1 MFQLNITED
10 DSSLEQALAYY
21 DDGYNVVPLQR
32 SNKKPPPFLK
42 GWEQYKQERPP
53 RDLVESWFKDRDN
66 LVVALVCGKFVV
78 VDADSPEAMDW
89 VENNL
94 PACPFKVITGKG
106 MHYYYNNPQ
115 NYTTFATRRTAETP
129 IERLIDIRGVGG
141 LIIAPWNRHA
151 NGQIYKPVTFADW
164 KIHDHNDL
172 PDFTE
177 VEFAKITG
185 VPKTETNVQ
194 TAPFSL
200 EGVQEGSR
208 NDGAARIA
216 GYLISKNVN
225 IEFVKIFLQ
234 NWNKQNNP
242 PLPQDEIDGVVESVK
257 NTHDRKNQIAP
268 LFIQAS
274 ETIQKPKDL
283 FNPPGLL
290 KDMFN
295 FCEEIA
301 QVPQPELSL
310 IGALSLASVTCGRIY
325 RTDMNN
331 FSSMYFMGI
340 AKSGQGKE
348 NIKTFV
354 ESVLNASDHEK
365 LVVGDGYTSS
375 GAVHSV
381 LKMRPTQITIMDEF
395 GKRLEAIGSSQ
406 NTNRED
412 GIQTLMEAWGRCHG
426 TLRPDNY
433 SLMNVQEQY
442 KEMMMNRVT
451 HKPAITLVGL
461 SVPKNFYKALNSGRI
476 ADGFL
481 NRFVV
486 VESKE
491 PRRVGELRRFKE
503 PPTSIVNWVNYI
515 RRQRGNMDDVARD
528 NAEIDLGQ
536 VVLTFDRQSQEI
548 LQDFAREIVK
558 RQDILEKDN
567 LEPLL
572 SRSKEKAMRLS
583 LLCTLASNAD
593 ARAITGDVTQWAVDF
608 IRYYDLLFIEA
619 CRDKVASSAMESK
632 IKQVLSF
639 IRSRNG
645 EGISKREVD
654 RHELFRSMK
663 SYEVKEIIER
673 LMNAGEIQEVEIKIG
688 GKGRP
693 AKRFVAVDPTF
704 FEDS

>member
-1 MFQLNITED
+1 VFQLNVTED
-10 DSSLEQALAYY
+10 DTSLEQALAYY

-32 SNKKPPPFLK
+32 SNKKPPPFL
-42 GWEQYKQERPP
+42 GSWEQYKETRPD
-53 RDLVESWFKDRDN
+53 RTLVESWFRDRDN
-66 LVVALVCGKFVV
+66 LQVALVCGKFVV

-89 VENNL
+89 VEKNL

-115 NYTTFATRRTAETP
+115 NYTTFATRRTNDTP
-129 IERLIDIRGVGG
+129 IERLIDIRGMGG

-151 NGQIYKPVTFADW
+151 NGQVYKPVTFTDW
-164 KIHDHNDL
+164 KIFDHNDL

-177 VEFAKITG
+177 IEFQKITG
-185 VPKTETNVQ
+185 VPKTETGIQ

-200 EGVQEGSR
+200 DGVLEGSR

-225 IEFVKIFLQ
+225 LEFVKIFLQ
-234 NWNKQNNP
+234 NWNKNNNP
-242 PLPQDEIDGVVESVK
+242 PLAQKEIDLVVESVK
-257 NTHDRKNQIAP
+257 STHDRKNKIAP
-268 LFIQAS
+268 LFIQATES
-274 ETIQKPKDL
+274 IQKPKDL

-290 KDMFN
+290 KDMFE

-310 IGALSLASVTCGRIY
+310 IGALALASVTCGRIY
-325 RTDMNN
+325 RTNMNN

-381 LKMRPTQITIMDEF
+381 LKMRPTQITVMDEF
-395 GKRLEAIGSSQ
+395 GKRLEAIGASG
-406 NTNRED
+406 NTNKED

-426 TLRPDNY
+426 VLRPDNY
-433 SLMNVQEQY
+433 SLMNVQENY
-442 KEMMMNRVT
+442 KEQMMSRVT

-461 SVPKNFYKALNSGRI
+461 SVPKNFYNALNGGRI

-486 VESKE
+486 VESTE
-491 PRRVGELRRFKE
+491 PRRVGELKKYKS
-503 PPTSIVNWVNYI
+503 PPISIVNWVNYI
-515 RRQRGNMDDVARD
+515 RRQRGSMSDLSRD
-528 NAEIDLGQ
+528 NAEMDLNQ
-536 VVLTFDRQSQEI
+536 IVLKFDKESEEV

-583 LLCTLASNAD
+583 LLCTLASHPD
-593 ARAITGDVTQWAVDF
+593 ATMITGDVTRWSVDF
-608 IRYYDLLFIEA
+608 IRYYDLVFIEA
-619 CRDKVASSAMESK
+619 CRDKVASSATESK

-673 LMNAGEIQEVEIKIG
+673 LKNAGEIQEVEIKVG

-704 FEDS
+704 FEDN

>member
-1 MFQLNITED
+1 MFQLNINED
-10 DSSLEQALAYY
+10 DSSLDIALAYF

-32 SNKKPPPFLK
+32 SNKKPPSFL
-42 GWEQYKQERPP
+42 GSWEQYKETRPS
-53 RDLVESWFKDRDN
+53 RELVESWFKDRDN
-66 LVVALVCGKFVV
+66 LQVALVCGKFVV

-89 VENNL
+89 VERNL

-106 MHYYYNNPQ
+106 MHYYYNNPE
-115 NYTTFATRRTAETP
+115 NYTTFATRRTNETP

-141 LIIAPWNRHA
+141 LIIAPYNRHA
-151 NGQIYKPVTFADW
+151 NGQVYKPVMFPDW
-164 KIHDHNDL
+164 KIHDCADL

-177 VEFAKITG
+177 KEFLQITG
-185 VPKTETNVQ
+185 VPKVESSVQ

-200 EGVQEGSR
+200 DGVLEGSR

-225 IEFVKIFLQ
+225 LEFVRVFLQ
-234 NWNKQNNP
+234 NWNKNNNP
-242 PLPQDEIDGVVESVK
+242 PLPQKEVDSVVDNVK
-257 NTHDRKNQIAP
+257 RTHERKNQIAP
-268 LFIQAS
+268 LFIQS
-274 ETIQKPKDL
+274 TESITPPKDL
-283 FNPPGLL
+283 FSPPGLL
-290 KDMFN
+290 KSMFD
-295 FCEEIA
+295 FCEDIA

-310 IGALSLASVTCGRIY
+310 VGALALASVTCGRLY
-325 RTDMNN
+325 RTNMNN
-331 FSSMYFMGI
+331 FSSMYFMGV

-348 NIKTFV
+348 NIKTFI
-354 ESVLNASDHEK
+354 ESILNASDHSN
-365 LVVGDGYTSS
+365 LIVGDGYTSS

-381 LKMRPTQITIMDEF
+381 LKIRPTQITVMDEF
-395 GKRLEAIGSSQ
+395 GKRLEAISNAG
-406 NTNRED
+406 NTNKED

-433 SLMNVQEQY
+433 SLMAVQEQF
-442 KEMMMNRVT
+442 KEQMMNRVT

-461 SVPKNFYKALNSGRI
+461 SVPKNFYSALNGGRI

-486 VESKE
+486 VESNE
-491 PRRVGELRRFKE
+491 PRRVGDLKRFKE

-515 RRQRGNMDDVARD
+515 RRLKGNLTDASRN
-528 NAEIDLGQ
+528 NAELDLSQ
-536 VVLTFDRQSQEI
+536 TVIEFDKASEEL
-548 LQDFAREIVK
+548 LQDFAREIIK

-572 SRSKEKAMRLS
+572 SRSKEKAMRLA
-583 LLCTLASNAD
+583 LLCTLASSAD
-593 ARAITGDVTQWAVDF
+593 ATKITADITKWAIDY
-608 IRYYDLLFIEA
+608 IRYYDLMFIEA
-619 CRDKVASSAMESK
+619 CRDKVASSATESK

-673 LMNAGEIQEVEIKIG
+673 LKNSREIQEIEIKVG

-693 AKRFVAVDPTF
+693 AKRFVAVDPNF
-704 FEDS
+704 FEE

>member
-1 MFQLNITED
+1 MFQLNINED
-10 DSSLEQALAYY
+10 DSSLDIALAYF

-32 SNKKPPPFLK
+32 SNKKPPPFL
-42 GWEQYKQERPP
+42 GSWEQYKEIRPT
-53 RDLVESWFKDRDN
+53 RELVESWFKDRDN
-66 LVVALVCGKFVV
+66 LVVALVCGKFIV

-89 VENNL
+89 VEKNL

-106 MHYYYNNPQ
+106 MHYYYNNPE
-115 NYTTFATRRTAETP
+115 NYTTFATRRTNDTP

-141 LIIAPWNRHA
+141 LIIAPYNRHA
-151 NGQIYKPVTFADW
+151 NGQVYKPIYFPDW
-164 KIHDHNDL
+164 KIHDHTDL

-177 VEFAKITG
+177 KEYIQITG
-185 VPKTETNVQ
+185 IPKIENSQQ

-200 EGVQEGSR
+200 DGVLEGSR

-225 IEFVKIFLQ
+225 LDFVKVFLQ
-234 NWNKQNNP
+234 NWNKNNSP
-242 PLPQDEIDGVVESVK
+242 PLPQNEIDSVVENVK
-257 NTHDRKNQIAP
+257 KTHDRKNQKAP
-268 LFIQAS
+268 LFIQSKESINPPA
-274 ETIQKPKDL
+274 DL
-283 FNPPGLL
+283 FSPPGLI
-290 KDMFN
+290 KNMFD
-295 FCEEIA
+295 FCEDIA

-310 IGALSLASVTCGRIY
+310 VGALALASVCCGRLY
-325 RTDMNN
+325 RTNMNN
-331 FSSMYFMGI
+331 FSSMYFMCV

-348 NIKTFV
+348 NIKTFIEAV
-354 ESVLNASDHEK
+354 INASDHEK
-365 LVVGDGYTSS
+365 LIVGDGYTSS

-381 LKMRPTQITIMDEF
+381 LKIRPTQITIMDEF
-395 GKRLEAIGSSQ
+395 GKRLEAISNAG
-406 NTNRED
+406 NTNKED
-412 GIQTLMEAWGRCHG
+412 GLQTLMEAWGRCHG

-433 SLMNVQEQY
+433 SLMGVQEQY
-442 KEMMMNRVT
+442 KEQMMNRVT

-461 SVPKNFYKALNSGRI
+461 SVPKNFYSALNGGRI

-491 PRRVGELRRFKE
+491 PRRVGDLRRYTE
-503 PPTSIVNWVNYI
+503 PPISIVNWINYV
-515 RRQRGNMDDVARD
+515 RRYKGGLSDASRD
-528 NAEIDLGQ
+528 NSEMDLNQ
-536 VVLTFDRQSQEI
+536 TILNFDKQSEEL
-548 LQDFAREIVK
+548 LQDFAREIIK

-572 SRSKEKAMRLS
+572 SRSKEKAMRLA

-593 ARAITGDVTQWAVDF
+593 AKTITADIMKWAIDY
-608 IRYYDLLFIEA
+608 IRYYDLMFIES
-619 CRDKVASSAMESK
+619 CRDKVASSATESR

-645 EGISKREVD
+645 DGISKREVD

-673 LMNAGEIQEVEIKIG
+673 LKNAGEIQEIEIKVG

-693 AKRFVAVDPTF
+693 AKRFVAVDPNF
-704 FEDS
+704 FEE

>member
-10 DSSLEQALAYY
+10 DTSLEQALAYY
-21 DDGYNVVPLQR
+21 DEGYNVVPLQR

-42 GWEQYKQERPP
+42 GWEQYKQQRPS
-53 RDLVESWFKDRDN
+53 RDLVKSWFEGKDN
-66 LVVALVCGKFVV
+66 LVVALVCGKFIV
-78 VDADSPEAMDW
+78 VDADSPEAMSW

-94 PACPFKVITGKG
+94 PPCPFKVVTGKG

-115 NYTTFATRRTAETP
+115 NYTTFATRRTPETP

-151 NGQIYKPVTFADW
+151 NGQIYKPITFPDW
-164 KIHDHNDL
+164 KINDHTDL

-177 VEFAKITG
+177 IEFAKITG
-185 VPKTETNVQ
+185 VPKTETSVQ
-194 TAPFSL
+194 TAPFL
-200 EGVQEGSR
+200 LDGVLEGSR
-208 NDGAARIA
+208 NDEAARIA

-234 NWNKQNNP
+234 NWNKNNNP
-242 PLPQDEIDGVVESVK
+242 PLPQEEIERVVTSVK
-257 NTHDRKNQIAP
+257 STHDRKNQIAP
-268 LFIQAS
+268 LFVQAS
-274 ETIQKPKDL
+274 ESIHKPRNL
-283 FNPPGLL
+283 FHPPGLL
-290 KDMFN
+290 KDMFK

-310 IGALSLASVTCGRIY
+310 VGALALASVTCGRIY
-325 RTDMNN
+325 RTNMNN

-395 GKRLEAIGSSQ
+395 GKRLEAIGASQ

-442 KEMMMNRVT
+442 KEMMMSRVT

-515 RRQRGNMDDVARD
+515 RRQRGNMSDVSRD
-528 NAEIDLGQ
+528 NAEIDLDQ
-536 VVLTFDRQSQEI
+536 IVLRFDRESEEI

-572 SRSKEKAMRLS
+572 SRSKEKAMRLA

-593 ARAITGDVTQWAVDF
+593 AQTITGDITTWAVDF

-619 CRDKVASSAMESK
+619 CRDKVASSAMEAK

-673 LMNAGEIQEVEIKIG
+673 LKNAGEIQEVEIKIG

-704 FEDS
+704 FEE

>member
-1 MFQLNITED
+1 VFQLNVTED
-10 DSSLEQALAYY
+10 DTSLEQALAYY

-32 SNKKPPPFLK
+32 SNKKPPPFL
-42 GWEQYKQERPP
+42 GSWEQYKETRPD
-53 RDLVESWFKDRDN
+53 RTLVESWFKDRDN
-66 LVVALVCGKFVV
+66 LQVALVCGKFVV

-89 VENNL
+89 VEKNL

-115 NYTTFATRRTAETP
+115 NYTTFATRRTNDTP
-129 IERLIDIRGVGG
+129 IERLIDIRGMGG

-151 NGQIYKPVTFADW
+151 NGQVYKPVTFTDW
-164 KIHDHNDL
+164 KIFDHNDL

-177 VEFAKITG
+177 IEFQKITG
-185 VPKTETNVQ
+185 VPKTETGIQ

-200 EGVQEGSR
+200 DGVLEGSR

-225 IEFVKIFLQ
+225 LEFVKIFLQ
-234 NWNKQNNP
+234 NWNKNNNP
-242 PLPQDEIDGVVESVK
+242 PLAQKEIDLVVESVK
-257 NTHDRKNQIAP
+257 STHDRKNKIAP
-268 LFIQAS
+268 LFIQATES
-274 ETIQKPKDL
+274 IQKPKDL

-290 KDMFN
+290 KYMFE

-310 IGALSLASVTCGRIY
+310 IGALALASVTCGRIY
-325 RTDMNN
+325 RTNMNN

-381 LKMRPTQITIMDEF
+381 LKMRPTQITVMDEF
-395 GKRLEAIGSSQ
+395 GKRLEAIGASG
-406 NTNRED
+406 NTNKED

-426 TLRPDNY
+426 VLRPDNY
-433 SLMNVQEQY
+433 SLMNVQENY
-442 KEMMMNRVT
+442 KEQMMSRVT

-461 SVPKNFYKALNSGRI
+461 SVPKNFYNALNGGRI

-486 VESKE
+486 VESTE
-491 PRRVGELRRFKE
+491 PRRVGELKKYKS
-503 PPTSIVNWVNYI
+503 PPISIVNWVNYI
-515 RRQRGNMDDVARD
+515 RRQRGSMSDLSRD
-528 NAEIDLGQ
+528 NAEMDLNQ
-536 VVLTFDRQSQEI
+536 IVLKFDKESEEV

-583 LLCTLASNAD
+583 LLCTLASHPD
-593 ARAITGDVTQWAVDF
+593 ATMITGDVTRWSVDF
-608 IRYYDLLFIEA
+608 IRYYDLVFIEA
-619 CRDKVASSAMESK
+619 CRDKVASSATESK

-673 LMNAGEIQEVEIKIG
+673 LKNAGEIQEVEIKIG

-704 FEDS
+704 FEDN

>member
-10 DSSLEQALAYY
+10 DTSLEQALAYY

-32 SNKKPPPFLK
+32 SNKKPPSFL
-42 GWEQYKQERPP
+42 GSWEQYKESRPP
-53 RDLVESWFKDRDN
+53 RTLVESWFKDREN
-66 LVVALVCGKFVV
+66 LQVALVCGKFVV

-89 VENNL
+89 VEKNM

-151 NGQIYKPVTFADW
+151 NGQVYKPVTFPDW
-164 KIHDHNDL
+164 KIHDYNDL

-177 VEFAKITG
+177 IEFQKITG
-185 VPKTETNVQ
+185 VPKTDTGVQ

-200 EGVQEGSR
+200 DGVLEGSR

-225 IEFVKIFLQ
+225 LEFVKIFLQ
-234 NWNKQNNP
+234 NWNKNNNP

-257 NTHDRKNQIAP
+257 STHDRKNKIAP

-274 ETIQKPKDL
+274 ETIQKPKNL

-290 KDMFN
+290 KDMFK

-310 IGALSLASVTCGRIY
+310 IGALALASVVCGRIY
-325 RTDMNN
+325 RTNMNN

-354 ESVLNASDHEK
+354 EGVLNASDHEK
-365 LVVGDGYTSS
+365 LIVGDGYTSS

-395 GKRLEAIGSSQ
+395 GKRLEAIGASG
-406 NTNRED
+406 NTNKED

-461 SVPKNFYKALNSGRI
+461 SVPKNFYSALNGGRI

-491 PRRVGELRRFKE
+491 PRRVGQLKRFNT
-503 PPTSIVNWVNYI
+503 PPTSIINWVNYI
-515 RRQRGNMDDVARD
+515 RRQRGSMSDLSRD
-528 NAEIDLGQ
+528 NAELDLDQ
-536 VVLTFDRQSQEI
+536 IVLSFDKESEEI

-583 LLCTLASNAD
+583 LLCTLATNPD
-593 ARAITGDVTQWAVDF
+593 ATTITGDVTLWAVDF

-619 CRDKVASSAMESK
+619 CRDKVASSATESK

-673 LMNAGEIQEVEIKIG
+673 LKNAGEIQEVEIKVG

-704 FEDS
+704 FEDN

>member
-1 MFQLNITED
+1 MFELNITED
-10 DSSLEQALAYY
+10 NSSLEQALAYY
-21 DDGYNVVPLQR
+21 DEGYNVVPLQR
-32 SNKKPPPFLK
+32 SNKKPPSFL
-42 GWEQYKQERPP
+42 GSWEQYKETRPQ
-53 RDLVESWFKDRDN
+53 RELVESWFKGRDN

-89 VENNL
+89 VEKNL
-94 PACPFKVITGKG
+94 PACPYKVITGKG
-106 MHYYYNNPQ
+106 MHYYYNNPE

-141 LIIAPWNRHA
+141 LIIAPYNRHA
-151 NGQIYKPVTFADW
+151 NGQVYKPVTFPDW
-164 KIHDHNDL
+164 KIYDHSDL

-177 VEFAKITG
+177 VEFQKITG
-185 VPKTETNVQ
+185 VPKTDTGVQ

-200 EGVQEGSR
+200 DGVLEGSR
-208 NDGAARIA
+208 NDQAARIA

-225 IEFVKIFLQ
+225 LEFVRIFLQ
-234 NWNKQNNP
+234 NWNTNNNP
-242 PLPQDEIDGVVESVK
+242 PLPQSEIDGVVESVK
-257 NTHDRKNQIAP
+257 NTHDRKNQLAP
-268 LFIQAS
+268 LFTQVT

-290 KDMFN
+290 KDMFK
-295 FCEEIA
+295 FCEDIA

-310 IGALSLASVTCGRIY
+310 VGALALASVTCGRIY
-325 RTDMNN
+325 RTNMNN

-354 ESVLNASDHEK
+354 ESVLNASDYEK

-395 GKRLEAIGSSQ
+395 GKRLEAISNSG
-406 NTNRED
+406 NTNKED

-442 KEMMMNRVT
+442 KEMMMSRVT

-461 SVPKNFYKALNSGRI
+461 SVPKNFYSALNGGRI

-486 VESKE
+486 VESTE
-491 PRRVGELRRFKE
+491 PRRVGELKRFKS

-515 RRQRGNMDDVARD
+515 RRPRGTMSDLSRD
-528 NAEIDLGQ
+528 NAEMDLDQ
-536 VVLTFDRQSQEI
+536 IVLDFDRESEEI
-548 LQDFAREIVK
+548 LQDFAREIIK

-593 ARAITGDVTQWAVDF
+593 AKTITGDVTRWAVDF

-619 CRDKVASSAMESK
+619 CRDKVASSATESK

-673 LMNAGEIQEVEIKIG
+673 LKNAGEIQEVEIKIG

-693 AKRFVAVDPTF
+693 AKRFVAVDPNF
-704 FEDS
+704 FAD